1 MSANESFRSSSEQL
15 DGSAT
20 SPSGQQMSKQT
31 LLALSAI
38 PKPKLTDNESWI
50 KKKPE
55 MMNRD
60 YSKHWLH
67 QVCKYFVF
75 FHQVKNEHD
84 RLLSLLSFY
93 SLVATLAQPFL
104 IFIA

>member
-1 MSANESFRSSSEQL
+1 MSATDSLRNTSDQV
-15 DGSAT
+15 DGTAT

-55 MMNRD
+55 MMKRD

-67 QVCKYFVF
+67 QVCIHLVF
-75 FHQVKNEHD
+75 
-84 RLLSLLSFY
+84 LLIYLL
-93 SLVATLAQPFL
+93 LNCV
-104 IFIA
+104 